1 MPQSNPSFEPAHPMK
16 PFNAGRAPVY
26 ARHWLACSSQ
36 PLAAAVGR
44 DILRAGG
51 NAVNAA
57 VAMAAMVNLTE
68 PMMNGL
74 GGDCFALVRFGGE
87 IFALNGSGRSRRNSS
102 GLGGAA
108 RLHAV
113 L

>member
-1 MPQSNPSFEPAHPMK
+1 MK